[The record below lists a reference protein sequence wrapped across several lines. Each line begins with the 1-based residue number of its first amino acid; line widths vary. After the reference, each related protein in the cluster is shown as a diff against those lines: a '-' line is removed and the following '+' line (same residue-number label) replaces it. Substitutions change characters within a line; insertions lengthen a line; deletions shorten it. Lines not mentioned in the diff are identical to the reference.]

1 MHSEFRGSRTIFYF
15 RFSWGPPFGFFQWII
30 NKFQLKIQRGDP
42 MIIWN
47 QKLFQ
52 IHETR
57 CVSTNGQLDITHKFS
72 SKSHNGFPIGAGI
85 ILHRV
90 KLNASF
96 QFHSRIFI
104 STKICGSE
112 GCRFSK
118 HGQNPGLQ
126 TWRISCKFDE
136 TFLTPCLSSTYNET
150 FRCRCPKDEQYSG

>member
-96 QFHSRIFI
+96 NVSFNKQLNLT
-104 STKICGSE
+104 TKIGMVGVLGIGNLPQKFGASI
-112 GCRFSK
+112 SK
-118 HGQNPGLQ
+118 
-126 TWRISCKFDE
+126 FVDF
-136 TFLTPCLSSTYNET
+136 FLMSNFCLWFFWFWS
-150 FRCRCPKDEQYSG
+150 RQWLAKVMH

>member
-1 MHSEFRGSRTIFYF
+1 MHSEFRGYRTIFYF

-90 KLNASF
+90 KFNASF
-96 QFHSRIFI
+96 CEEKKNLVKRRQNWDTIRNQSRDLVWFGRLNVNSIQ
-104 STKICGSE
+104 GS
-112 GCRFSK
+112 
-118 HGQNPGLQ
+118 
-126 TWRISCKFDE
+126 
-136 TFLTPCLSSTYNET
+136 
-150 FRCRCPKDEQYSG
+150 